1 MNKFQRRIQGGF
13 TLIELVIVV
22 VLIGILSAVAIPK
35 YIEFRD
41 DAALAASKGM
51 AGALA
56 SASAINYASWQVQR
70 QADGVLK
77 DCAGTPSLLA
87 NPMPLNFESKA
98 TADVPNGCTLTNK
111 DGNNGKADTTW
122 FLSRN

>member
-35 YIEFRD
+35 YVEFRN

-56 SASAINYASWQVQR
+56 SASAINYASWQVQK
-70 QADGVLK
+70 QPTGFLK
-77 DCAGTPSLLA
+77 DCADVPTLLTT
-87 NPMPLNFESKA
+87 PMPSNFVA
-98 TADVPNGCTLTNK
+98 AGTGINCTLTNS
-111 DGNNGKADTTW
+111 DGYGTTADTTW
-122 FLSRN
+122 NLSRN